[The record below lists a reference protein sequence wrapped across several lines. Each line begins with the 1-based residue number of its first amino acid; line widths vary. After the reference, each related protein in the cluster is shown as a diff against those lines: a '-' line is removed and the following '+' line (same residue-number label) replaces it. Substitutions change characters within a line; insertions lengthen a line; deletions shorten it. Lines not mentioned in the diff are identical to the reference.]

1 MEWTEISPEN
11 CTVARTLDVIG
22 DRWSLLVLREVF
34 HGVCRFAGLQARLG
48 VARNVLSQR
57 LATLVEQGVLERVP
71 YQEPGSRPRSEY
83 RLTPKGQDLCPV
95 LMALAEYGDRWL
107 ADPEGPPAVLTH
119 RDCGAPVHLETA
131 CEAGHRVTSARELRT
146 VAGPGARRA
155 G

>member
-48 VARNVLSQR
+48 VAKNVLSQR

-83 RLTPKGQDLCPV
+83 RLTPKGQDLRPV
-95 LMALAEYGDRWL
+95 LLALAEYGDRWL

-119 RDCGAPVHLETA
+119 RDCGAPVHLETT
-131 CEAGHRVTSARELRT
+131 CEAGHRVTSPRELQT
-146 VAGPGARRA
+146 VAGPGARRR

>member
-34 HGVCRFAGLQARLG
+34 HGVRRFAGLQARLG
-48 VARNVLSQR
+48 IAKNVLSQR
-57 LATLVEQGVLERVP
+57 LSTLVEQGVLERVP

-83 RLTPKGQDLCPV
+83 RLTAKGQDLRPV
-95 LMALAEYGDRWL
+95 LMALAEYGDKWL
-107 ADPEGPPAVLTH
+107 ADPAGPPAVLTH
-119 RDCGAPVHLETA
+119 RDCGAPVHLEME
-131 CEAGHRVTSARELRT
+131 CEDGHRLDSARELRT